1 MFPISVK
8 LSSPRV
14 KCTCLARSTEESQ
27 WSESETLAGDDDADD
42 ASDDDVKIEPRNR
55 DNNLVQQ
62 HSSPRITTGSSSDL
76 LSLGIREPVYE
87 V

>member
-1 MFPISVK
+1 MVPIALK
-8 LSSPRV
+8 LSSPRGTG
-14 KCTCLARSTEESQ
+14 TCLARSTEERP
-27 WSESETLAGDDDADD
+27 WSESETLAGDDDTDD
-42 ASDDDVKIEPRNR
+42 ASDDDVKSEPRNR